1 MNGGIAPVPD
11 GPIGHGQSQLE
22 VLGSAIDADPP
33 ELHGL
38 AHKLAAIADSLTE
51 AARQVQHAR
60 AALAGSTPW
69 APGSGRQAQSQCHL
83 GELELL
89 GTIRQAR
96 DLSNSLRI
104 AAEAY
109 AEAESAAER
118 AFVFELPRPPA
129 TGLVGALALAPF
141 SALRALA
148 LYPGAQVMTAAR
160 GQTTPSDPQF
170 GYLLEELSW
179 LATGGHLYPDWAPLA
194 EERTQLVATLASAAL
209 STGFLLAP
217 GRPSPTGVAVHR
229 QDPPD
234 CSAAGPPVNTHG
246 AAGVQDL
253 STGIADLYG
262 GTRVPEGTI
271 RLDRVTGADGQVF
284 WQVYV
289 PGTQTQT
296 DEAADLINVGN
307 PASLLSAAGTA
318 LVNRN
323 PFDWATNT
331 RVFTGQENAV
341 QNGVVRALAEA
352 GVAPEEPVLI
362 TGHSQGAMI
371 AMAVA
376 DDPRVRDTY
385 DVQSVVTF
393 GGPVGHL
400 QTPDGVAVLHVEHRD
415 DLVSGLENR
424 PNPVEGGR
432 VTVRRDLAAS
442 GLPADAEVTS
452 VTQSHDMPAYT
463 RTGAMVDRSADP
475 ALASWRAQSERV
487 LTRGDDAQVQS
498 EYYTLVRDG

>member
-1 MNGGIAPVPD
+1 MSGGIAPVPD
-11 GPIGHGQSQLE
+11 GPVGNGQDQLE

-33 ELHGL
+33 ELHSL
-38 AHKLAAIADSLTE
+38 ARRLVATADALAE
-51 AARQVQHAR
+51 AAQRVRRAR
-60 AALAGSTPW
+60 SAIQSSTTW
-69 APGSGRQAQSQCHL
+69 APSSGRQAQSQCHL

-89 GTIRQAR
+89 GVIREAR
-96 DLSNSLRI
+96 DLAGSLRT
-104 AAEAY
+104 AADAY
-109 AEAESAAER
+109 TVAESAAER
-118 AFVFELPRPPA
+118 AFVFELPRPPSM
-129 TGLVGALALAPF
+129 GLLGTLAFAPY
-141 SALRALA
+141 SAARALA
-148 LYPGAQVMTAAR
+148 LVTGTQVMSAAR
-160 GQTTPSDPQF
+160 GQSTPTDPQF

-179 LATGGHLYPDWAPLA
+179 LATGGSLYPDWAPLA
-194 EERTQLVATLASAAL
+194 EERTQLVATLASVAL
-209 STGFLLAP
+209 TAGFTLP
-217 GRPSPTGVAVHR
+217 GTNSATGVAVHQ

-234 CSAAGPPVNTHG
+234 CSAAGPPVNSHG
-246 AAGVQDL
+246 AGGVEEL

-262 GTRVPEGTI
+262 GHRVPEGSI
-271 RLDRVTGADGQVF
+271 RIDRVTGADGQVF

-296 DEAADLINVGN
+296 DEAGAMINIAN
-307 PASLLSAAGTA
+307 PASLIGAAGTA

-323 PFDWATNT
+323 PSDWATNT
-331 RVFTGQENAV
+331 QVFTGQDNAV
-341 QNGVVRALAEA
+341 QNGVVQALADA
-352 GVAPEEPVLI
+352 GVGSDEPVLI

-376 DDPRVRDTY
+376 DDPRVQSAY

-415 DLVSGLENR
+415 DLVSGLDNM

-463 RTGAMVDRSADP
+463 RTGAMADRSGDP
-475 ALASWRAQSERV
+475 ALESWRVQSQRV
-487 LTRGDDAQVQS
+487 LSHDDGAQVQS
-498 EYYTLVRDG
+498 GYYTLVRDQ